1 MEQER
6 PLVLVVDDELG
17 LRVSL
22 RYLLEERYEL
32 LFAEDGRSGVELAMA
47 RRPKL
52 IIMDIKMPGMNG
64 WEAVRAIR
72 SKGVRIP
79 IIVMTGFPDPS
90 HQDLMMEL
98 GVGDYVVKPF
108 DLKEFQELVSERV
121 QGRV

>member
-1 MEQER
+1 MEHDR

-22 RYLLEERYEL
+22 RYLLEDSYEL
-32 LFAEDGRSGVELAMA
+32 LFAEDGRKAVELAMA
-47 RRPKL
+47 RWPKL

-72 SKGVRIP
+72 SNGARIP

-90 HQDLMMEL
+90 DQELAMEL
-98 GVGDYVVKPF
+98 GVEDYVVKPF
-108 DLKEFQELVSERV
+108 DLKHFQELVRQRV
-121 QGRV
+121 QGAL